1 MPVHTA
7 KGLFDLNIKSA
18 KDSLALH
25 DAIVRLDPQGV
36 DIDWVLRAAV
46 VFSVSALDTYFHDK
60 VKYRVGKFNLE
71 NLPPALAKF
80 DIPVQELTSWDAAT
94 RKGNVLRNWVVEHL
108 STRSLQSPTA
118 IADALKLAGIDALWD
133 RIEPDKKRKEELLA
147 THNTLVQRRNQIS
160 HEGDRMTSRRSG
172 KALRPI
178 DRTQVEDSIAFVE
191 DLVRRIEAAFPG

>member
-7 KGLFDLNIKSA
+7 KGLFDLNIRSA
-18 KDSLALH
+18 RDSLALH
-25 DAIVRLDPQGV
+25 DAIARLDPQGV
-36 DIDWVLRAAV
+36 DIDWVLRAAA

-108 STRSLQSPTA
+108 STRPLQSPTA

-133 RIEPDKKRKEELLA
+133 RIEPDKKRKDELLA
-147 THNTLVQRRNQIS
+147 TLNTLVQRRNQIS

-178 DRTQVEDSIAFVE
+178 HRTQVEEWIAFVE